1 LNRVF
6 TRSSGILM
14 HISSLPGPWE
24 SGDFGNEA
32 FRFIDKLHASR
43 QSLWQI
49 LPLAIPDA
57 SGSPYASISAFAG
70 NPLFINPE
78 RLVEEGLIPE
88 EIYKQVINS
97 ALSTTDKKRTLLREA
112 RMHARSYDSTLSA
125 YAEFIE
131 KNRYWLPD
139 YARFK
144 VLNSAYTVRDWTY
157 FPEKYKWRYPEALAL
172 LDREHH
178 DTIQQLMFEQFL
190 FNRQWH
196 QLKEYAHAR
205 HVLIVGDI
213 PIFISHHS
221 ADVWSHPDLFKLD
234 DDGRP
239 YVVAGVPPDLFS
251 DTGQLW
257 RNPHY
262 RWDRLKETGYSWWI
276 HRLEHLLEYVDYIRL
291 DHFRGFESVWE
302 IKADEKTAEN
312 GVWVPSAGHE
322 FFHYL
327 KEHLGI
333 LPIIAE
339 DLGVITDNVRQ
350 LRDDFGFPGMKI
362 LQFAFDSDDNPF
374 LPENFETDHCIVYS
388 GTHDN
393 NTTLGWFRKD
403 ASPEE
408 RKRCL
413 DRLKCSPENVAFSMV
428 RYGMESR
435 AVWMIT
441 PIQDILGLDERARMN
456 FPGTT
461 KGNWKWR
468 TDLDDFNNERIKLLK
483 KQTEKAGRI

>member
-1 LNRVF
+1 
-6 TRSSGILM
+6 M
-14 HISSLPGPWE
+14 HISSLPGPWS

-32 FRFIDKLHASR
+32 FRFIDKLHESR

-57 SGSPYASISAFAG
+57 TGSPYASISAFAG

-78 RLVEEGLIPE
+78 RLVEEGLIPADHYE
-88 EIYKQVINS
+88 AVMDSDASMTGKKE
-97 ALSTTDKKRTLLREA
+97 ALLKEA
-112 RMHARSYDSTLSA
+112 RLHARSYDSTLSA

-131 KNRYWLPD
+131 KNSYWLKD
-139 YARFK
+139 YARFNVLKNIYK
-144 VLNSAYTVRDWTY
+144 VKDWTY
-157 FPEKYKWRYPEALAL
+157 FPEEYKWRHPEALEK
-172 LDREHH
+172 LDKTYHE
-178 DTIQQLMFEQFL
+178 TIQQLMFEQFL
-190 FNRQWH
+190 FNRQWL

-213 PIFISHHS
+213 PIFISHNS
-221 ADVWSHPDLFKLD
+221 ADVWSHPGLFKLD
-234 DDGRP
+234 EEGRP
-239 YVVAGVPPDLFS
+239 YVIAGVPPDLFS

-257 RNPHY
+257 GNPHY

-276 HRLEHLLEYVDYIRL
+276 HRLEHLLEHVDYIRL

-302 IKADEKTAEN
+302 IQAGEKTAQN
-312 GVWVPSAGHE
+312 GVWVSSAGHE

-327 KEHLGI
+327 KEHLGT
-333 LPIIAE
+333 LPIVAE
-339 DLGVITDNVRQ
+339 DLGVITHEVRK

-403 ASPEE
+403 ASEDE
-408 RKRCL
+408 KRRCL
-413 DRLKCSPENVAFSMV
+413 ERLKCQPEDVASAMI
-428 RYGMESR
+428 RYGIKSR

-441 PIQDILGLDERARMN
+441 PIQDVLELDERARMN

-461 KGNWKWR
+461 ENNWKWR
-468 TDLDDFNNERIKLLK
+468 VNLDDFNKERIEWLK
-483 KQTEKAGRI
+483 MLTEETHRI